1 MHLFTYRPLLRQIL
15 LFLSIAPFGSVH
27 SQTYVADTVFVL
39 SAVKNAREV
48 YTRSLG
54 VGSHL
59 LNGIQYKEYNP
70 HHDDVGHPYFVSDDW
85 VEGTVHYDGDVYEG
99 VAILYDLV
107 REKVVIEHPYAG
119 IKLELISEKIKC
131 VDLPGHRFVRID
143 ADTVKNSP
151 IRTGFYDLLYDGRT
165 KFYAKRQKTKKEEI
179 VGMEI
184 KVTFSKN
191 DHLYICKRGQYV
203 PVKSKSSVLDVLED
217 RKAEVR
223 KYIRKNKIR
232 FRKGREQAISRVVSF
247 YDESGK

>member
-1 MHLFTYRPLLRQIL
+1 MRLITYRSVLGQIL
-15 LFLSIAPFGSVH
+15 FFLSTVPIGSAH
-27 SQTYVADTVFVL
+27 SQTHVADTAFVV

-70 HHDDVGHPYFVSDDW
+70 HLDDVGHPYFVSDDW

-107 REKVVIEHPYAG
+107 RERIVIEHPYAG
-119 IKLELISEKIKC
+119 IKLDLIREKIKY

-143 ADTVKNSP
+143 ADTIKNSP

-184 KVTFSKN
+184 KVSFSEN
-191 DHLYICKRGQYV
+191 DHLYIYKKGEYF
-203 PVKSKSSVLDVLED
+203 PVKSKSSVLDVLGD

-232 FRKGREQAISRVVSF
+232 FRKGRELAMTRVVSF
-247 YDESGK
+247 YDESGQ